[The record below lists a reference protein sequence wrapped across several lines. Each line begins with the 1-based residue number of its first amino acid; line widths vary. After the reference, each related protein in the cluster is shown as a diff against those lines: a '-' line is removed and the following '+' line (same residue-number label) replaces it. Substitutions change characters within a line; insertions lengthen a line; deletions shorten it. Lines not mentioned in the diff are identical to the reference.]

1 MKHWTTSEP
10 MPMRHTQ
17 NIIFKVLNFFLRNS
31 FRITRPTPTNF
42 FSLKA
47 LTYIHFPTKGNT
59 SRFSLEKTGQQ
70 EIRYFSYFGNH
81 LLSLPTS
88 LRIMIWSSG
97 GSDIFIL
104 SAQENIS
111 LPETNKQKKEVGEEL
126 HESFLQKFLCSLITC
141 STQLL

>member
-1 MKHWTTSEP
+1 
-10 MPMRHTQ
+10 
-17 NIIFKVLNFFLRNS
+17 
-31 FRITRPTPTNF
+31 
-42 FSLKA
+42 
-47 LTYIHFPTKGNT
+47 
-59 SRFSLEKTGQQ
+59 
-70 EIRYFSYFGNH
+70 
-81 LLSLPTS
+81 
-88 LRIMIWSSG
+88 MIWSSG